1 MRALFSKQ
9 AQFRD
14 PTAASG
20 GEKPQQQQD
29 TQGIR
34 NTIVHWAD
42 NPFANGGDPHT
53 DTFTM
58 TSEWKERLEKAEDAV
73 KQASEDVKRTNTD
86 LAKATSDITALKEA
100 FLEATLKKSS
110 RPLLQSK
117 KGHVLERDVLE
128 RDVLEREFLNI

>member
-1 MRALFSKQ
+1 MSSYLARGRGLFRTIPSALKVRALFSKQ
-9 AQFRD
+9 AQSAD

-20 GEKPQQQQD
+20 GEKPQQQD

-34 NTIVHWAD
+34 NTIIHWAD
-42 NPFANGGDPHT
+42 NPFANGGDPHA

-73 KQASEDVKRTNTD
+73 KQANAD

-110 RPLLQSK
+110 RPQILK
-117 KGHVLERDVLE
+117 ERDV
-128 RDVLEREFLNI
+128 VNI